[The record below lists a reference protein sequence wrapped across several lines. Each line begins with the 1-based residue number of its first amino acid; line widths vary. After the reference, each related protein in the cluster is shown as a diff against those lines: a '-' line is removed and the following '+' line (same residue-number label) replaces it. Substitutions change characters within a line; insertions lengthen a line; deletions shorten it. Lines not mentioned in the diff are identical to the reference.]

1 MKNSR
6 AFTLVEM
13 IVAIGVTSLIIV
25 AMMRLFMDETSL
37 WQRYDQKLDTFRE
50 ARAAMQMMARD
61 FSGLRPES
69 SAVSGSTDPTQRF
82 PMLALVANPEGK
94 PEDQVNQEIY
104 GLPSVRNKGSNDI
117 CAVGYYCTWSDA
129 KNAFILQRQF
139 TDSSTTFGLLTNALD
154 VNKPTFGA
162 EAFGIIFTRD
172 AKKNTGLT
180 IDTLATYIWD
190 LKVVTPE
197 TGTPPMQLNW
207 PQGYF
212 DRELP
217 PWVEVSFKALGV
229 NAARKIAGT
238 AVTRDTWFKTDST
251 LYRNLIQPNEQQ
263 FVTRIK
269 LCR

>member
-1 MKNSR
+1 MRNSR
-6 AFTLVEM
+6 AFTLIEL
-13 IVAIGVTSLIIV
+13 IVAISVTTLIV
-25 AMMRLFMDETSL
+25 AAMMRLFMDETTL

-61 FSGLRPES
+61 FGGLRPES
-69 SAVSGSTDPTQRF
+69 SALSTDPNQKF

-104 GLPSVRNKGSNDI
+104 GLPSVRNKGANDL
-117 CAVGYYCTWSDA
+117 CAIGYYCTWSDA
-129 KNAFILQRQF
+129 KNAFVLQRQF

-154 VNKPTFGA
+154 VNHPTYGA

-172 AKKNTGLT
+172 TKKNTGLT
-180 IDTLATYIWD
+180 IDDLASYIWD
-190 LKVVTPE
+190 LKVVTPL
-197 TGTPPMQLNW
+197 TGNPPTQLSW

-217 PWVEVSFKALGV
+217 PWVEISFKAVGI
-229 NAARKIAGT
+229 NAARKIAGSG
-238 AVTRDTWFKTDST
+238 VTRDTWFQPQST
-251 LYRNLIQPNEQQ
+251 LYRNLILPNEQQ